1 MRLLGRMH
9 VSDKMLHF
17 AGYALLAM
25 LPAIHERLRAVAGAT
40 FALVALGVVIEI
52 AQLESGWG
60 RMFELR
66 DIAAN
71 SLGVGVGLAAGLF
84 MRT

>member
-1 MRLLGRMH
+1 MLGRMH

-40 FALVALGVVIEI
+40 FGLVGLGIIVEFT
-52 AQLESGWG
+52 QLESGWG

-71 SLGVGVGLAAGLF
+71 SLGVGVGLIAGLV
-84 MRT
+84 MRA